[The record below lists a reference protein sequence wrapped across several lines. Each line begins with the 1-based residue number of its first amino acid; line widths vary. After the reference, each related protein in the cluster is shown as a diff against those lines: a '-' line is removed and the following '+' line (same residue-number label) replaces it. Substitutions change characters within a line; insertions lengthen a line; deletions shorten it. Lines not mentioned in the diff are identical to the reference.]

1 MIVRLEYMNGWRWA
15 RQPMS
20 GAGGR
25 EDTDRKVGHQQGVT
39 KTGKEGGVVEIAII
53 TIGIG

>member
-1 MIVRLEYMNGWRWA
+1 
-15 RQPMS
+15 MS